1 MRARRTAGY
10 CGSVGTVRSVRII
23 RAMTPQQVSDAV
35 STFASRYVEDWTQWL
50 AVTPARRAD
59 LFGQILRRWQATR
72 PLPMRRT
79 RAEGGHE
86 PPYLEDLLESAD
98 LRVRSLDGL
107 TVSTVGDR
115 TAIHDAT
122 LGGLWRTFSD
132 LPSSGV
138 ASCVGITKAVM
149 LVTDG
154 RIGPAFDSQVRERL
168 GLPRPT
174 TSREWIA
181 CLEAIADDIAAF
193 EAAHGP
199 LSHVVE
205 PRFSNLANGRLYDMA
220 LGPRG
225 AGSS

>member
-1 MRARRTAGY
+1 MATL
-10 CGSVGTVRSVRII
+10 RSVLAIQT
-23 RAMTPQQVSDAV
+23 MTPEQVAGAV
-35 STFASRYVEDWTQWL
+35 SAFAGRYVEDWSQWL
-50 AVTPARRAD
+50 NVTPSRRAY

-79 RAEGGHE
+79 RIEGGHE

-107 TVSTVGDR
+107 TVSMVRDR
-115 TAIHDAT
+115 TSIQDAT
-122 LGGLWRTFSD
+122 LGGLWRTFVD

-138 ASCVGITKAVM
+138 ASCVGITKAIM
-149 LVTDG
+149 LVSNG

-174 TSREWIA
+174 SGREWIA

-193 EAAHGP
+193 ETAHGP
-199 LSHVVE
+199 LASAVPAQFAH
-205 PRFSNLANGRLYDMA
+205 LADGRLYDMA

-225 AGSS
+225 ETGA